1 MNQTRTTP
9 TRHRDDGGA
18 WRGLVVL
25 PTADGQVSLLRD
37 GVVRWRDGRIVDLDA
52 GGTTT
57 AEAAQAPRPGNDRA
71 MLIAPAFV
79 DLHCHWSQGHVRGRF
94 SGNLLDWL
102 RDSIWPA
109 EAELADMARA
119 RQLGEDFL
127 AALLGAGTGA
137 ALLFGPPFLAAS
149 ERFLAIAP
157 RGFFDGPAIMERN
170 GPESMLRPATEMLD
184 SIAALAPDCRQRI
197 AISPRFAPN
206 LSEAG
211 LERCAEIAGEFG
223 LLCQSHLSESLQEV
237 AWVRELFPE
246 ARDYTD
252 VYDQAGLLGPRFVV
266 AHGVHLR
273 DRELQRLAE
282 TRTVLAHCP
291 TSNEALSSGRMPLE
305 RVRRHG
311 VRWVLA
317 TDVGAGPLL
326 SQWDTIRACLE
337 VHARERVEV
346 AACEAFCRATVIP
359 GSVLA
364 DQDRALAG
372 LGTLQTGAPA
382 HLVAYSM
389 PAGCDERSDAEEIL
403 RSLAFSDRDDLE
415 QLPDAIVHWGRPF
428 DIDA

>member
-1 MNQTRTTP
+1 MVIT
-9 TRHRDDGGA
+9 
-18 WRGLVVL
+18 
-25 PTADGQVSLLRD
+25 
-37 GVVRWRDGRIVDLDA
+37 
-52 GGTTT
+52 
-57 AEAAQAPRPGNDRA
+57 
-71 MLIAPAFV
+71 PAFV

-102 RDSIWPA
+102 RNSIWPA
-109 EAELADMARA
+109 EAELADMTRA

-149 ERFLAIAP
+149 ERLLAIAP

-170 GPESMLRPATEMLD
+170 GPDSMLRPATEMLD
-184 SIAALAPDCRQRI
+184 SIAALAPDCRQRM

-211 LERCAEIAGEFG
+211 LERCGEVAREFG
-223 LLCQSHLSESLQEV
+223 LLSQSHLSESLQEV
-237 AWVRELFPE
+237 AWVRELFPH
-246 ARDYTD
+246 AVDYTD
-252 VYDQAGLLGPRFVV
+252 VYDRAGMLGPRFVV
-266 AHGVHLR
+266 AHGVHLS

-282 TRTVLAHCP
+282 TQTVLAHCP
-291 TSNEALSSGRMPLE
+291 TSNEALCSGRMPLE

-326 SQWDTIRACLE
+326 SQWDAIRAFLE
-337 VHARERVEV
+337 VHASEQVEV
-346 AACEAFCRATVIP
+346 TACEAFCRASAIP

-372 LGTLQTGAPA
+372 LGTLRPGAPA

-389 PAGCDERSDAEEIL
+389 PAGCDDHSDVEDIL
-403 RSLAFSDRDDLE
+403 RTLAFSDRDQLE
-415 QLPDAIVHWGRPF
+415 RLPDAIIHWGTSLHLEG
-428 DIDA
+428 